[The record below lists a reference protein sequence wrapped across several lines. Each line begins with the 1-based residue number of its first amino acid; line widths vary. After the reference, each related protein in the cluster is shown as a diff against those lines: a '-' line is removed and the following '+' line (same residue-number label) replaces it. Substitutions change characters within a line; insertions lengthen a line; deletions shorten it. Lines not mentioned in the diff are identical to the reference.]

1 MAARELIIRL
11 NNEQVVFNNSMAMK
25 YSEITDDY
33 FVVNVIEQV
42 VTKVQERRQF
52 SNPLKHI
59 LTSKYLEK
67 EEDKDLAKLIARLDN
82 QPNSSTRCK

>member
-25 YSEITDDY
+25 YSETTDDY

-42 VTKVQERRQF
+42 VTKV
-52 SNPLKHI
+52 
-59 LTSKYLEK
+59 
-67 EEDKDLAKLIARLDN
+67 
-82 QPNSSTRCK
+82 